1 MFWYQDDIKR
11 LEDERKAISRQP
23 ATLFYGSSSIRL
35 WTNLSS
41 DFKEFDPVNIGFGGS
56 TLAACTWYFD
66 KVMEGRKPKR
76 IVLYAGDND
85 LGDGRHPE
93 EVFLFFEEFAERV
106 IKKFGPLPCYFISLK
121 PSSNRWGMVNSF
133 RFTNQIIRAE
143 IENNRPN
150 WHWIDIFDAML
161 NADGYPNAEYYTG
174 DGLHLSEK
182 GYMVWKNII
191 KKALNT

>member
-11 LEDERKAISRQP
+11 LEEERKALSHQP

-41 DFKEFDPVNIGFGGS
+41 DFKEFDAVNIGFGGS

-66 KVMEGRKPKR
+66 KVMEGRRPKR
-76 IVLYAGDND
+76 LVLYAGDND

-93 EVFLFFEEFAERV
+93 EVFLFFQELAERV
-106 IKKFGPLPCYFISLK
+106 MKKLGPIPCYFISIK
-121 PSSNRWGMVNSF
+121 PSSNRWGIVDRF
-133 RFTNQIIRAE
+133 KFTNQIIRTE
-143 IENNRPN
+143 IETNRPN

-161 NADGYPNAEYYTG
+161 NADSYPNAEYYTG